1 MSHEIK
7 FWNCEMNVELKVSG
21 DTSIRGEINNMTQV
35 MNNIITN
42 AIEAY
47 NGKGGK
53 IDLIFSK
60 KGHNLEIT
68 VRDYGCG
75 IPESVKSKLFKEMVT
90 TKGSKGT
97 GIGVYMAYSTI
108 KGKFGGTMTID
119 SKEGKEPP

>member
-1 MSHEIK
+1 LIKNVKLLMSHEIK

-75 IPESVKSKLFKEMVT
+75 IPK
-90 TKGSKGT
+90 
-97 GIGVYMAYSTI
+97 A
-108 KGKFGGTMTID
+108 
-119 SKEGKEPP
+119 